1 MCSSPFEN
9 SGKLDRVAVDA
20 AGPRSVFG
28 VRRRLDALPDD
39 AAAVYPGAEGDH
51 AHPVTLAHPAL
62 GLDVGELVQQRAARH
77 VPEPV
82 QRHARRLHVAVGED
96 EPPLHLAQHPSPA
109 GVDAE
114 VLECPP
120 ERRPVALRSLAQ
132 ELAPEGGEGHPE
144 KLRRRQHGRGEG
156 E

>member
-1 MCSSPFEN
+1 MSPSERP
-9 SGKLDRVAVDA
+9 S
-20 AGPRSVFG
+20 PRCTS
-28 VRRRLDALPDD
+28 LSTQA
-39 AAAVYPGAEGDH
+39 
-51 AHPVTLAHPAL
+51 
-62 GLDVGELVQQRAARH
+62 
-77 VPEPV
+77 
-82 QRHARRLHVAVGED
+82 
-96 EPPLHLAQHPSPA
+96 PA

-132 ELAPEGGEGHPE
+132 ELASEGGEGHPE

>member
-1 MCSSPFEN
+1 M
-9 SGKLDRVAVDA
+9 DA

-51 AHPVTLAHPAL
+51 EHPVTLAHPAL

-82 QRHARRLHVAVGED
+82 QCHA
-96 EPPLHLAQHPSPA
+96 
-109 GVDAE
+109 
-114 VLECPP
+114 
-120 ERRPVALRSLAQ
+120 RPVADLRL
-132 ELAPEGGEGHPE
+132 
-144 KLRRRQHGRGEG
+144 KLRVWYIKVLIYNSVFGTI
-156 E
+156 